1 MSFYVAGFVLMASLG
16 AYFRF
21 ESAQF
26 FIAPWGTLL
35 VNVVGS
41 LLIGFLAVY
50 LERFS
55 PQARAVFLVAF
66 LGSLTTFSSY
76 SLEMIGLFDQGQYAR
91 AGLYF
96 FLSNGLCLLGCLMGW
111 KFAHYLVSIN

>member
-1 MSFYVAGFVLMASLG
+1 LVPSEKALTMVLCLFYVAGFVLMASLG

-41 LLIGFLAVY
+41 LLIGF
-50 LERFS
+50 FS
-55 PQARAVFLVAF
+55 RLPGAL
-66 LGSLTTFSSY
+66 
-76 SLEMIGLFDQGQYAR
+76 
-91 AGLYF
+91 
-96 FLSNGLCLLGCLMGW
+96 
-111 KFAHYLVSIN
+111 